1 MPQSTPSPTSADR
14 DPAAGPTP
22 ELAPPTDA
30 ARRDALAKLGALAA
44 WTAPVMLTLTLTP
57 RTSAASPPGLPGPE

>member
-1 MPQSTPSPTSADR
+1 MNSPDDTPQEEGAAD
-14 DPAAGPTP
+14 D
-22 ELAPPTDA
+22 

-57 RTSAASPPGLPGPE
+57 RTSAASPPGLPGLE